1 MARDTADFVQQSSE
15 RAMQAANFGTTWGR
29 EFAEQ
34 SFNQSRQAVDAFLQV
49 SRKMAEDFETQAAAI
64 REHMTSLTQKTMAN
78 TMEFG
83 QKLASVKEPQEFAQ
97 CQSEFMARQAQ
108 TIADQTKE
116 FGQKMQ
122 KAAQAFT
129 SNASNAMAEASRR
142 TEEAVSTM
150 TSRAEQARK
159 DSARRSEFRNR
170 LSAVMA
176 GFNPAIPIGMALP
189 WQPSDRRNKSSDDG
203 GLRL

>member
-1 MARDTADFVQQSSE
+1 MSE
-15 RAMQAANFGTTWGR
+15 RVHG
-29 EFAEQ
+29 
-34 SFNQSRQAVDAFLQV
+34 
-49 SRKMAEDFETQAAAI
+49 
-64 REHMTSLTQKTMAN
+64 
-78 TMEFG
+78 
-83 QKLASVKEPQEFAQ
+83 
-97 CQSEFMARQAQ
+97 RQAQ

-150 TSRAEQARK
+150 TSRPNRLRK

-176 GFNPAIPIGMALP
+176 GFN
-189 WQPSDRRNKSSDDG
+189 
-203 GLRL
+203 